1 MLLKR
6 ILSLSLAAGLAVGA
20 SANVFAWDGESELDT
35 LNNKEIISN
44 AAEMLSIRA
53 CAVIF
58 LDEIRVITSS
68 AVKSFCDQL
77 SKQLEYFQDVSNLK
91 SEFERLY
98 ESDEAFRDAVNKA
111 WVIDV
116 ATGSKQHASVQD
128 GINKRSSKI
137 HKRSSKIHKRSSKIH
152 KRSSKIHKRS
162 SKIH

>member
-20 SANVFAWDGESELDT
+20 SANVFAWDGESELGT
-35 LNNKEIISN
+35 FSNITENNKGFISD
-44 AAEMLSIRA
+44 AAKMLSIRA
-53 CAVIF
+53 CAVMF
-58 LDEIRVITSS
+58 LNEIRGITSLV
-68 AVKSFCDQL
+68 VKSFCDQL
-77 SKQLEYFQDVSNLK
+77 SKQLEDSQDVSNLK

-116 ATGSKQHASVQD
+116 ETGSKQHASVQD

-152 KRSSKIHKRS
+152 KRSSKIH
-162 SKIH
+162 